1 MLDLLRHATKHVL
14 AALVAGLLLRLW
26 FIHYYPVVDGD
37 SLIYGEIARNWFWHG
52 VYGFTRASQV
62 HPTLIR
68 LPGYPLFLG
77 VGFFLF
83 GIDQY
88 LKILWLQAAMD
99 LGACL
104 LLAGFAARMISRR
117 AGIAT
122 LYLAALCPF
131 TANFVASPLTETPT
145 LFCIT
150 LALYSFARYVEQ
162 SRCNRW
168 FWSLAF
174 SICYAALLRPD
185 GALLGLV
192 LIPAMFWYTRKNI
205 PARKSARLAALCALV
220 ALLPF
225 AAWTIRNARTFHT
238 FQPLVPR
245 YANDP
250 GEFIPHGW
258 IRWVKS
264 WAADYVSTAEIYWS
278 VNGAPLDIAA
288 VPARAF
294 DTPAEKAETSK
305 LFDAYNRAEIMTT
318 AISQQFGNL
327 AAQRIHRNPLRY
339 YAGLPLVRLA
349 DMWLRPRVSQL
360 WIELRWWQYRQHRAE
375 TIFSWAYAA
384 LNLGYLL
391 LAAWGLK
398 KRVPFAGVMV
408 AYVALRCLLLMTL
421 ETPESRYTLECFPMI
436 LILAGAALAAQKQP
450 TSGPPASSSPS

>member
-52 VYGFTRASQV
+52 IYGFTRASKI

-99 LGACL
+99 LSACL
-104 LLAGFAARMISRR
+104 LLASFAARMISRR

-131 TANFVASPLTETPT
+131 TGNFVASPLTETPT
-145 LFCIT
+145 LFCIA

-162 SRCNRW
+162 PRCNRW

-174 SICYAALLRPD
+174 SISYAALLRPD

-205 PARKSARLAALCALV
+205 PASKNARLAALCALV

-225 AAWTIRNARTFHT
+225 AA
-238 FQPLVPR
+238 
-245 YANDP
+245 
-250 GEFIPHGW
+250 
-258 IRWVKS
+258 
-264 WAADYVSTAEIYWS
+264 
-278 VNGAPLDIAA
+278 
-288 VPARAF
+288 
-294 DTPAEKAETSK
+294 
-305 LFDAYNRAEIMTT
+305 
-318 AISQQFGNL
+318 
-327 AAQRIHRNPLRY
+327 
-339 YAGLPLVRLA
+339 
-349 DMWLRPRVSQL
+349 
-360 WIELRWWQYRQHRAE
+360 
-375 TIFSWAYAA
+375 
-384 LNLGYLL
+384 
-391 LAAWGLK
+391 
-398 KRVPFAGVMV
+398 
-408 AYVALRCLLLMTL
+408 
-421 ETPESRYTLECFPMI
+421 
-436 LILAGAALAAQKQP
+436 
-450 TSGPPASSSPS
+450 